1 MKLYVFLTT
10 VILATISFTSI
21 AQIGNTTDTS
31 KTKTDSTE
39 YKIFDKVDIEAS
51 FPGGDQAWRK
61 FLEKNLNAQVAAD
74 NGAPIGIYTV
84 IAQFI
89 VDKEGNVTDIKA
101 LTNYGYGLEKEV
113 LRALKLQTHWSPAM
127 QNGEPVKAYRKQPV
141 TFVMEG
147 DGIEILSK
155 ERFVLYTDIDNVITI
170 NVRKVRDEDLELTIT
185 QGTII
190 ATGNGSYTVRL
201 KNPGKAI
208 IEIFNRKKKKA
219 SLAEIYFTVR
229 SRPK

>member
-1 MKLYVFLTT
+1 
-10 VILATISFTSI
+10 
-21 AQIGNTTDTS
+21 
-31 KTKTDSTE
+31 
-39 YKIFDKVDIEAS
+39 
-51 FPGGDQAWRK
+51 
-61 FLEKNLNAQVAAD
+61 VAAD

-101 LTNYGYGLEKEV
+101 LTNYGYGLEQEV
-113 LRALKLQTHWSPAM
+113 LRALKLQTHWNPAM
-127 QNGEPVKAYRKQPV
+127 QNGQPVKAYRKQPV

-147 DGIEILSK
+147 DGIEILSR

-170 NVRKVRDEDLELTIT
+170 NARKVRDEDLELTIT

-190 ATGNGSYTVRL
+190 ANGNGSYTVRV

-208 IEIFNRKKKKA
+208 IEVFNRKKKKG